1 MSRFLLTTVPVPAHT
16 RNALPVA
23 ARLVERGHEVVWF
36 ASRRF
41 RDDVVA
47 VGATHV
53 PYGQTRDFDGERLL
67 EEFPQL
73 AGLRG
78 PRAIGRAYADVF
90 VGEAAHRVADL
101 SRLLEHQPVD
111 AILSDGLS
119 YGVGL
124 LAEVLG
130 VPFATFGDGPLVHA
144 HGPTPA
150 FGPGLQPMRGPL
162 SRLRNHAVRTA
173 SRRWI
178 FAEAQRSHDLLRQEL
193 GLDPDGRSVLEV
205 SVSPILHLQA
215 CTPSFEYPVE
225 DLPPAVHWIGAL
237 RPDPPSRWS
246 PPPWWD
252 ELLTSTRPVVH
263 VTQGSIRP
271 DMHELVIPALRALA
285 GEDVLVVVTTGSVPE
300 HELAAQLGAPLPAN
314 ARVCEYAP
322 YDLLLPHVDVC
333 VANGG
338 YTGVTTA
345 LHHGVPLVQVGS
357 TEEKAEIG
365 ARIRWSG
372 VGVRLRGASPSP
384 HRLHSAVRRVLDDP
398 TYREAATR
406 MGMEMRRHDA
416 GQEAADL
423 LERLAVPLAARGP
436 SRPETRHVT
445 PVHAR

>member
-1 MSRFLLTTVPVPAHT
+1 VSRFLVVTVPVPAHT

-23 ARLVERGHEVVWF
+23 ARLVERGHEVLWF

-41 RDDVVA
+41 HDDVAA
-47 VGATHV
+47 VGATPV
-53 PYGQTRDFDGERLL
+53 SFGRTRDFDGERLL

-78 PRAIGRAYADVF
+78 PRAIRRVYADVF
-90 VGEAAHRVADL
+90 VGEAGHRVADL
-101 SRLLEHQPVD
+101 ARLLADQPVD

-130 VPFATFGDGPLVHA
+130 VPAATFGDGPMVHV

-173 SRRWI
+173 SRRWV
-178 FAEAQRSHDLLRQEL
+178 FAEAQARHDRLRREL
-193 GLDPDGRSVLEV
+193 GLPPDGRSVLEA
-205 SVSPILHLQA
+205 SVSPLLHLQA
-215 CTPSFEYPVE
+215 CTPSFEYPVA
-225 DLPPAVHWIGAL
+225 DLPATVHWIGAL
-237 RPDPPSRWS
+237 RPDPPSHWS
-246 PPPWWD
+246 PPSWWD
-252 ELLTSTRPVVH
+252 EVLTSARPVVH

-271 DMHELVIPALRALA
+271 DVRELVVPALRALA
-285 GEDVLVVVTTGSVPE
+285 GEDVLVVVTTGGASAQEVAAVLGGPVPD
-300 HELAAQLGAPLPAN
+300 N
-314 ARVCEYAP
+314 ARVCEFVP

-345 LHHGVPLVQVGS
+345 LHHGVPLVQAGS

-372 VGVRLRGASPSP
+372 VGVRIRATSPSP
-384 HRLHSAVRRVLDDP
+384 RRLRSAVRRVLHHPDH
-398 TYREAATR
+398 RAAAAR
-406 MGMEMRRHDA
+406 VGVEMRRHDA
-416 GQEAADL
+416 GREAAVL
-423 LERLAVPLAARGP
+423 LERLAATG
-436 SRPETRHVT
+436 RPVTEPVT
-445 PVHAR
+445 PAHVH

>member
-1 MSRFLLTTVPVPAHT
+1 
-16 RNALPVA
+16 
-23 ARLVERGHEVVWF
+23 
-36 ASRRF
+36 
-41 RDDVVA
+41 
-47 VGATHV
+47 
-53 PYGQTRDFDGERLL
+53 
-67 EEFPQL
+67 
-73 AGLRG
+73 
-78 PRAIGRAYADVF
+78 
-90 VGEAAHRVADL
+90 
-101 SRLLEHQPVD
+101 
-111 AILSDGLS
+111 
-119 YGVGL
+119 
-124 LAEVLG
+124 
-130 VPFATFGDGPLVHA
+130 
-144 HGPTPA
+144 
-150 FGPGLQPMRGPL
+150 
-162 SRLRNHAVRTA
+162 
-173 SRRWI
+173 
-178 FAEAQRSHDLLRQEL
+178 
-193 GLDPDGRSVLEV
+193 
-205 SVSPILHLQA
+205 
-215 CTPSFEYPVE
+215 
-225 DLPPAVHWIGAL
+225 
-237 RPDPPSRWS
+237 
-246 PPPWWD
+246 
-252 ELLTSTRPVVH
+252 
-263 VTQGSIRP
+263 
-271 DMHELVIPALRALA
+271 MHELVIPALRALA

>member
-1 MSRFLLTTVPVPAHT
+1 MARFLVATVPVPAHT

-23 ARLVERGHEVVWF
+23 ARLVERGHDVSWF

-73 AGLRG
+73 AGLHG

-101 SRLLEHQPVD
+101 ARLLADQPVD

-119 YGVGL
+119 YGVSL
-124 LAEVLG
+124 LAEALG
-130 VPFATFGDGPLVHA
+130 VPFATFGDGPLVRA

-178 FAEAQRSHDLLRQEL
+178 FAEAQEGHDRLRQDL
-193 GLDPDGRSVLEV
+193 GLAPDGRSVLEV
-205 SVSPILHLQA
+205 SVSPELHLQA

-225 DLPPAVHWIGAL
+225 GLPPTVHWVGAL

-246 PPPWWD
+246 PPSWWD
-252 ELLTSTRPVVH
+252 ELLAPTRPVVH

-271 DMHELVIPALRALA
+271 DMRELVVPALRALA
-285 GEDVLVVVTTGSVPE
+285 EEDVLVVVTTGSVPA
-300 HELAAQLGAPLPAN
+300 HELAAELGAPLPAN
-314 ARVCEYAP
+314 ARVCEFAP

-372 VGVRLRGASPSP
+372 VGVRIRSTSPSP
-384 HRLHSAVRRVLDDP
+384 RRLRTAVRRVLDDP
-398 TYREAATR
+398 TYRAAAGH

-416 GQEAADL
+416 GREAADL
-423 LERLAVPLAARGP
+423 LEQLALPGAAHRG
-436 SRPETRHVT
+436 SRPVLAPSVT
-445 PVHAR
+445 GK